1 MWGFSSCLRARSPF
15 HFLLKPLS
23 LDLLMFCRL
32 LRLFSQELK
41 VDRSIGFFAEN
52 LSELIDIIYLLL
64 VFFSLTCLV
73 SSRPLNDLQCLNED
87 VYQMLTFIELVEFL
101 MYGNMNCI
109 FKIFFSLWKELKQ
122 FPSNGN
128 NSRKTLA
135 LHLGHHTL

>member
-1 MWGFSSCLRARSPF
+1 MWGFSSCLRDRSPF

-41 VDRSIGFFAEN
+41 VDRSIGFLAEN

-64 VFFSLTCLV
+64 VFFSLPCLV
-73 SSRPLNDLQCLNED
+73 SSRPLNDLKCLNED
-87 VYQMLTFIELVEFL
+87 VYQMLMFIELVEFL

-109 FKIFFSLWKELKQ
+109 FKIFFSLWKELQQ

-128 NSRKTLA
+128 NSRKTWPCI
-135 LHLGHHTL
+135 